1 MSLMVSTLHKFAIMP
16 PFNIT
21 GYSTALFSTWYFV
34 DELRLLFDA
43 GDGLSAALLQK
54 GRRVKHI
61 FISHPDRDHLGGLF
75 QFHQLNAREDWPRI
89 YYPKDSR
96 SFPFMQAFLKS
107 FDPHVSGAIWQPIE
121 DGETIWIG
129 KGIGVEAIRN
139 EHIPAPPGVSK
150 SFGFKVFEKKQ
161 KLHPDLQGLP
171 AEQIQKIVLERGKDQ
186 TTVSQRIDLL
196 AYSGDTPIGLPSLWQ
211 GVKTLI
217 HEATFLENEGQV
229 LNSEHLSKHSTLEQV
244 LNMVAQTDVEQLI
257 LGHFST
263 RYDAAQI
270 DERIQECIQ
279 KLGIKI
285 PVHRILPGQVAVDI
299 LQKTPIS

>member
-61 FISHPDRDHLGGLF
+61 FVSHPDRDHLGGLF

-217 HEATFLENEGQV
+217 HEATFLEKEGQV

-244 LNMVAQTDVEQLI
+244 LKMVAQTDVEQLI

-285 PVHRILPGQVAVDI
+285 PVHCILPGQVAVDI
-299 LQKTPIS
+299 LQKTPI